1 MRFHP
6 YHLLGDTPNVV
17 VDGSATP
24 STVLTLSHWPGSP
37 TPEGLQDDLSAQIVV
52 RAVEQDAVPPAV
64 DAVTNNHF
72 DQDGLAGV
80 ALLTLGDEAW
90 RRRGQLVD
98 QGQQR
103 LAGVALLTLGDE
115 AWRRR
120 GQLVDLARAG
130 DFGTFADR
138 DSMRVAMALAAF
150 DDPDRSPLDR
160 AVFAGGYE
168 AQCGALYEA
177 TLPRVLA
184 MLDDPG
190 TVRQWWEDEDA
201 HLDAS
206 MHAMA
211 SGAATVDEV
220 PELDLAVVAVPEATA
235 TGLASRFTITGAAA
249 LHPVAVNMATERM
262 RVLVSQGNR
271 HRLELRYET
280 WVMYRSRPLMP
291 RPDLRLLAPR
301 LDDLEGRACWH
312 ADAPGALTPALEAD
326 EAGSTLPLPRIRAEV
341 EAFLR
346 TAAPAWDPW
355 SPR

>member
-72 DQDGLAGV
+72 DQDG
-80 ALLTLGDEAW
+80 
-90 RRRGQLVD
+90 
-98 QGQQR
+98 

-235 TGLASRFTITGAAA
+235 TGLASRSTITGAAA